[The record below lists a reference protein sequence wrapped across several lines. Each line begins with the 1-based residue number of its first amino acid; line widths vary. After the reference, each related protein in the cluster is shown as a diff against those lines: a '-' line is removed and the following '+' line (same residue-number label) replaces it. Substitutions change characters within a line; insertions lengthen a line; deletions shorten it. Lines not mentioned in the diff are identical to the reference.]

1 MSTKDTGKV
10 RFVDCL
16 LEPRLQKAHNKFLT
30 LIDQEIDWRPI
41 NNYLRRKYRCRHDV
55 VGAPAYDPVLLFRI
69 LLLQTWYKLSDC
81 EVEERVNDSLSFS
94 RFLGLSLES
103 QCPDHSTISR
113 FRSRLI
119 ELDMMDRL
127 LEKLNKAMSKHRL
140 SIKEGCI
147 IDASIVTTPFDPKKG
162 RPKLS
167 EMADDREDNLS
178 EELKTKELERHK
190 TGKEFSVGTDL
201 EAHYVKKNGKAY
213 FGYKKHVLTD
223 MDGLVIALR
232 TEPANVPDPYQFI
245 PVLDKVELP
254 NRTPIYADKGYFGKA
269 YGSYLKARNL
279 KDRRMIKGRA
289 NAPLSVRQEVFN
301 HLIAKVRYPVE
312 RTFGSIKR
320 WFRGGRARYKGL
332 KKVALQ
338 NVIEAMAYNL
348 YRLPALVVRSRIS

>member
-1 MSTKDTGKV
+1 MSIKETGKES
-10 RFVDCL
+10 FVDCML
-16 LEPRLQKAHNKFLT
+16 APRLQKSQNKFLMT
-30 LIDQEIDWRPI
+30 IDQEIDWRPI
-41 NNYLRRKYRCRHDV
+41 NSYLRRKYSCRQDA

-94 RFLGLSLES
+94 RFLGLSLEE

-119 ELDMMDRL
+119 ELNIMDKL
-127 LEKLNKAMSKHRL
+127 LDKLNQAMSKHRL

-147 IDASIVTTPFDPKKG
+147 IDASIVSTPFAPKKG

-167 EMADDREDNLS
+167 EMADDRADHRSS
-178 EELKTKELERHK
+178 ELIAKELERHN
-190 TGKEFSVGTDL
+190 TGEDFSSGTDL
-201 EAHYVKKNGKAY
+201 EAHYVKKLGKAY

-223 MDGLVIALR
+223 MEGLVIALR
-232 TEPANVPDPYQFI
+232 TEPANVADPYQFI
-245 PVLDKVELP
+245 PVLEKVALP
-254 NRTPIYADKGYFGKA
+254 VRTPVFADKGYFGKE
-269 YGSYLKARNL
+269 YGDYLKARKL
-279 KDRRMIKGRA
+279 KDRRMLKGQK
-289 NAPLSVRQEVFN
+289 NAPISPRQEFFN

-320 WFRGGRARYKGL
+320 WFRGGRAKYKGL

-338 NVIEAMAYNL
+338 NIIEAMAYNL
-348 YRLPALVVRSRIS
+348 YRLPALVTYNRNS